1 MYDKIPGLLYSTGAL
16 FTIVSWVFILFSRN
30 IHPKNKK
37 ILILRLSIIWM
48 LFFASSVL
56 MLVSNLFFRC
66 VRGLPGSRCPRFL
79 QPEVYTAGASSD
91 LCDELLC
98 IHVLF
103 HEPCQG
109 VHEDQV
115 TLHHIRFA
123 CRISRCRS
131 ESRR

>member
-56 MLVSNLFFRC
+56 MLVSDLFFDACAGFLDPDVLDFYNQRFIRLAPAATC
-66 VRGLPGSRCPRFL
+66 VMNFCVSTYCSMNLVK
-79 QPEVYTAGASSD
+79 EYT
-91 LCDELLC
+91 
-98 IHVLF
+98 
-103 HEPCQG
+103 
-109 VHEDQV
+109 
-115 TLHHIRFA
+115 
-123 CRISRCRS
+123 RIK
-131 ESRR
+131 